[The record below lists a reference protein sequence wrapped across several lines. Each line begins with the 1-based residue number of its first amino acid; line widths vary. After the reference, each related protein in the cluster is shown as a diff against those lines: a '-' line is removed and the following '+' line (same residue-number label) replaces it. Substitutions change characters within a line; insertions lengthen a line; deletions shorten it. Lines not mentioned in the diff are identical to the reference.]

1 MPYTVPINITNMQ
14 EIRDNW
20 ETYKKILLED
30 GLLVFRNAHLHLEEQ
45 KQLQEFIG
53 TMLNCYPNEAD
64 TDDLHYIETHSGLKE
79 ARKAD
84 INFHESPKE
93 ILLNWHIEHANFDN
107 ALVLGV

>member
-1 MPYTVPINITNMQ
+1 MQ
-14 EIRDNW
+14 
-20 ETYKKILLED
+20 
-30 GLLVFRNAHLHLEEQ
+30 EQ

-64 TDDLHYIETHSGLKE
+64 TDNYSHYIETHSGLKE

-84 INFHESPKE
+84 INFKESSTE
-93 ILLNWHIEHANFDN
+93 VLLNWHIEHANFDN